1 MLIVVYEILLK
12 KLFCNVTKM
21 KPIFLYTTY
30 VTECLLG
37 CNWPMIHLSEI
48 RKKQVLKHIKKKIGS
63 KDFRRRVQSVRYI
76 FEKSIH
82 LAQNY
87 APCPILKGQLISK
100 CLFGVFKFFQKTNK
114 NSSHSIKNEFIHLF
128 FGRIHDLL
136 ICFRNQLTF
145 NRH

>member
-21 KPIFLYTTY
+21 KPIFFVYHL
-30 VTECLLG
+30 TECLLG

-114 NSSHSIKNEFIHLF
+114 NSSHSSKNEFIHLF